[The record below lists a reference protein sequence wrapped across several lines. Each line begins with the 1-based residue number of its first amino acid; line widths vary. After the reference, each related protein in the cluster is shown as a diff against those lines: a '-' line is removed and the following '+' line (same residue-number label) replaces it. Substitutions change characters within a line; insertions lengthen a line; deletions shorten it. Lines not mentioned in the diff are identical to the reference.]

1 MQNKDK
7 HFGKTM
13 VKQMEFLPTLIR
25 FDLSLKSGLFNR
37 KHHMKPDETKDR
49 RT

>member
-13 VKQMEFLPTLIR
+13 VKQMTFLPTLIR
-25 FDLSLKSGLFNR
+25 FDLSLKSGLFLKNQ
-37 KHHMKPDETKDR
+37 PAVYDNGLTAL
-49 RT
+49 